1 MAKKCPFCAAIQDDT
16 VEKCTICGED
26 LTMVPRYDEL
36 SGEYDPYK
44 AKAEQDVVIEEIT
57 DDRVYRD
64 PNEKEKRT
72 YTKSRTEGTYYSST
86 GYTSE
91 SYYHPDPS
99 TMNNSG
105 NPNYYYGQKSDK
117 SRIAAGLL
125 QIIFPAFGIGRIYLG
140 YVGIGIAQIILAFF
154 CCGVGAIWGVI
165 DGIYIL
171 CGGTK
176 TDADGQ
182 RLE

>member
-1 MAKKCPFCAAIQDDT
+1 MAKKCPFCASIHDDS
-16 VEKCTICGED
+16 VERCNICGED
-26 LTMVPRYDEL
+26 LTNVPRYDEL
-36 SGEYDPYK
+36 SSEYDPYK
-44 AKAEQDVVIEEIT
+44 AKTEQNVVIEEIT
-57 DDRVYRD
+57 DDRVYKD

-72 YTKSRTEGTYYSST
+72 YTESRKEGTYYSST
-86 GYTSE
+86 GYTDG
-91 SYYHPDPS
+91 SYYRPDPS

-105 NPNYYYGQKSDK
+105 NPNNYYGQPSDK

-125 QIIFPAFGIGRIYLG
+125 QIFLPAFGIGRIYLG
-140 YVGIGIAQIILAFF
+140 YVGIGIAQILLSFF
-154 CCGVGAIWGVI
+154 CCGLGIPWGFI

-176 TDADGQ
+176 TDADGH